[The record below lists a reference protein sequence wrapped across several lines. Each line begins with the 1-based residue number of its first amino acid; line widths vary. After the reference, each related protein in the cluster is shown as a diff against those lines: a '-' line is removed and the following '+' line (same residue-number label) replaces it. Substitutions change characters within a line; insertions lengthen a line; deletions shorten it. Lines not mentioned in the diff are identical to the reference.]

1 MRNKFQ
7 QDCRQTLCNGTGG
20 VLLSQ
25 EKLEDEKSIS
35 FFKDKRTPF
44 KGKLIEGGGGDV
56 ENLFRFSKFLVRI
69 FLFLSPL
76 RTFLYSRA
84 ARVIP
89 KISHSIQRTS
99 TLILEN

>member
-1 MRNKFQ
+1 M
-7 QDCRQTLCNGTGG
+7 
-20 VLLSQ
+20 LLSQ

-44 KGKLIEGGGGDV
+44 KGKLIEGGGGNV
-56 ENLFRFSKFLVRI
+56 ENLYRFSKFLVTI

-76 RTFLYSRA
+76 RVFLYSRA

-89 KISHSIQRTS
+89 HISHSHQRTL